1 MASFIIEPEGQ
12 KAFQSFLPSPSQLRL
27 SALGESRD
35 TAICIPSDIDS
46 DTEDE
51 DNASQELDGS
61 RSYGHD
67 STIDFL
73 GKSSRL

>member
-1 MASFIIEPEGQ
+1 MASFIIESEEQ
-12 KAFQSFLPSPSQLRL
+12 KAFQGFLPSPSQLRI
-27 SALGESRD
+27 SALGGSRD
-35 TAICIPSDIDS
+35 TAICIPSDIGS

-67 STIDFL
+67 STMDFL